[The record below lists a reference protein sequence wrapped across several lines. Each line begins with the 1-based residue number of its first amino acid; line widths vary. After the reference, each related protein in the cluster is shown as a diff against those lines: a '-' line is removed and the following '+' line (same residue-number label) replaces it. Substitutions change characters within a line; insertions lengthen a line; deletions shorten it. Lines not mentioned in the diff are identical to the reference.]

1 MDVMDVL
8 NFSSFSWLAFSS
20 AHLCDVCFL
29 WSWPRF
35 ASFVGSIRFYGI
47 LGQAF
52 SAHCAHSL
60 LYFLHSV
67 QFLILYSVKL
77 ERITYG
83 KWSTSRAHYSSEP
96 SIFAKFIYYEIN
108 TMYFTLSEPSYG
120 GRAVA
125 AHIIRQLTYGLPLW
139 CFTFTHKSLVSERV
153 LFVCFAHFPLCRCT
167 LSINGLTK
175 AGVISSQA
183 WQRVVIG
190 CS

>member
-1 MDVMDVL
+1 MHCVTCIKLLKLERFIPLQLYMDVMDVL

-29 WSWPRF
+29 WSWQRF

-47 LGQAF
+47 LGQAI

-60 LYFLHSV
+60 LYLLHSV

-125 AHIIRQLTYGLPLW
+125 AYQTAHIW
-139 CFTFTHKSLVSERV
+139 FT
-153 LFVCFAHFPLCRCT
+153 
-167 LSINGLTK
+167 
-175 AGVISSQA
+175 
-183 WQRVVIG
+183 VVVFHIHP
-190 CS
+190 